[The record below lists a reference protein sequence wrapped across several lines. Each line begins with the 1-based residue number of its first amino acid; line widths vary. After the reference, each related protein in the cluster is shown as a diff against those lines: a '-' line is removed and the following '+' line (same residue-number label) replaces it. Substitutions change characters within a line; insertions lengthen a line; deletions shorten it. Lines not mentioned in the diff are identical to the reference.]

1 MHADPAQPAQAVPVP
16 HLLDVSMFWGAAG
29 GVRRVLSTRHALL
42 PEHGWRHTVL
52 APGAQGEGLVDAG
65 GLPLPGTGGYR
76 AVLSTRSARTL
87 IESLRPDVIES
98 ADPYTLAW
106 SVLGAAS
113 RLHVPTV
120 AFCHSNL
127 PAIAARLAGG
137 AGGATTRRARWA
149 ERRARSYLV
158 RLYRQFDMVLA
169 PSRTMTERLRAWGVP
184 QARLQPLG
192 VDCRVFDPR
201 RRDAAWRA
209 RLLRSLGLAPDSRLL
224 VYVGRFAPEKNL
236 ALLADTARLLG
247 TRHVLLAV
255 GQGPCPPQGDQVR
268 VLGTEGDPARLARLL
283 ASCDVFVHAGDQ
295 ETFGLSALEA
305 MACGLPIVVSAADGL
320 GELARD
326 AGWPVT
332 GQRARHWAEAVDAAL
347 HAPGAERVETALAR
361 ARAHDWRCLV
371 ERLARR
377 YRRLL
382 GAEYPPAPRP
392 PSATPAPALAPT
404 VGTR

>member
-1 MHADPAQPAQAVPVP
+1 MLADPPTPALPVSAP
-16 HLLDVSMFWGAAG
+16 HLLDVSMFWGPAG

-42 PEHGWRHTVL
+42 PQHGWRHSVL
-52 APGAQGEGLVDAG
+52 APGAQGDGLVDAG
-65 GLPLPGTGGYR
+65 GLPLPGSGGYR
-76 AVLSTRSARTL
+76 AVLSTRRARQV
-87 IESLRPDVIES
+87 IERMQPDVIEA

-106 SVLGAAS
+106 AALEAG
-113 RLHVPTV
+113 RTLRAPTV

-137 AGGATTRRARWA
+137 AGGADTRRARWA
-149 ERRARSYLV
+149 ERRAREYLV
-158 RLYRQFDMVLA
+158 RLYRRFDLVLA
-169 PSRTMTERLRAWGVP
+169 PSRTMTARLRDWGVA
-184 QARLQPLG
+184 QARWQPLG

-201 RRDAAWRA
+201 RRDASWRA
-209 RLLRSLGLAPDSRLL
+209 CLLQQLGLAPDSRLL

-236 ALLADTARLLG
+236 ALLADTTRLLG

-255 GQGPCPPQGDQVR
+255 GQGPCPPHGEQVR
-268 VLGTEGDPARLARLL
+268 LLGTEADPARLARLL
-283 ASCDVFVHAGDQ
+283 ASADVFVHAGDQ

-305 MACGLPIVVSAADGL
+305 MASGLPIVVNAADGL
-320 GELARD
+320 GELAQD
-326 AGWPVT
+326 AGWTVASRRP
-332 GQRARHWAEAVDAAL
+332 RDWAETVDAAL

-382 GAEYPPAPRP
+382 GEYPPPPPAFAP
-392 PSATPAPALAPT
+392 AAAPALAPT
-404 VGTR
+404 VGSR